1 MYSRNKGK
9 SGSTKPLESKKVS
22 WVRYKPAEVESLV
35 LKLAKTGLKPS
46 KVGLILRDSYGIPDV
61 KIITKKSITKIL
73 EKNKVVY
80 KIPEDL
86 SALIKRQID
95 ILKHFESNKQDK
107 TAKRGLQLTESKI
120 NRLIRYYKKSKRLP
134 ADWKYDKNKARLLVE
149 N

>member
-1 MYSRNKGK
+1 
-9 SGSTKPLESKKVS
+9 
-22 WVRYKPAEVESLV
+22 
-35 LKLAKTGLKPS
+35 
-46 KVGLILRDSYGIPDV
+46 
-61 KIITKKSITKIL
+61 
-73 EKNKVVY
+73 
-80 KIPEDL
+80 
-86 SALIKRQID
+86 LIKRQID